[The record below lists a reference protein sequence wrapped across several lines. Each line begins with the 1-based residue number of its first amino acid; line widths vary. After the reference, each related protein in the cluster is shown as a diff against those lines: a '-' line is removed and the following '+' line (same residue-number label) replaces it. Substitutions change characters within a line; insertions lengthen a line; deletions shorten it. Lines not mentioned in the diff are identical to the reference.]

1 MKMTVLRDLLVRTL
15 GGSEFMWD
23 VTLGVLIAFFVIG
36 AIRFVLWIYS
46 RIF

>member
-1 MKMTVLRDLLVRTL
+1 MTMLRDLLVRTL

-23 VTLGVLIAFFVIG
+23 VALGVLIAFFVIG
-36 AIRFVLWIYS
+36 IVRFLLWIYS

>member
-1 MKMTVLRDLLVRTL
+1 MTMLRDLLVRTL

-23 VTLGVLIAFFVIG
+23 VALGVLIAFFVIG
-36 AIRFVLWIYS
+36 FVRFLLWIYS

>member
-1 MKMTVLRDLLVRTL
+1 MTVLRDLLVRTL